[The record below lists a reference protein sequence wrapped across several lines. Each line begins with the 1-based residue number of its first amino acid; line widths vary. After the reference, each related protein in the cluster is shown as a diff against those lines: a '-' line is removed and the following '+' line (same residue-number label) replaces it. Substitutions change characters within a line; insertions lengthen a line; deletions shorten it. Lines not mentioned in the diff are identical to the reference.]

1 MKSMFTKGLSTAGGA
16 GVDAVAMATKMD
28 AMSATDL
35 GGLYA
40 HNFMANMANTSWG
53 AASLGGAAIG
63 GVVGGV
69 SGGIE
74 GQGILG
80 SAASGAV
87 TGAMFG
93 AGGKLASNIYSKNAH
108 AGGELVGFMSKG
120 AGPKGKY
127 ATSFQGSEVQNP
139 FQLGNYIGKPTSAT

>member
-1 MKSMFTKGLSTAGGA
+1 MKSMFTKGLS
-16 GVDAVAMATKMD
+16 DAIAIPGLAAKMD
-28 AMSATDL
+28 TLSATDA

-40 HNFMANMANTSWG
+40 HNFMANMANTTWG
-53 AASLGGAAIG
+53 SAALGGAAIG

-93 AGGKLASNIYSKNAH
+93 AGGKLASNIYSKNA
-108 AGGELVGFMSKG
+108 ASNTALGFMARDPTTK
-120 AGPKGKY
+120 KY
-127 ATSFQGSEVQNP
+127 ATSFNAAAVDNP
-139 FQLGNYIGKPTSAT
+139 FQLSNFVGKPTAP